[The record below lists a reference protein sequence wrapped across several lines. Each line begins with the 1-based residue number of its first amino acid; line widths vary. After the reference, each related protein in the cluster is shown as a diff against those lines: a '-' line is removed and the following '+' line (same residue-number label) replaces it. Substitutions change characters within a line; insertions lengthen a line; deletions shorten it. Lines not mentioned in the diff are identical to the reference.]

1 MVASMPRRKQPPEKP
16 PHPLRQWRDA
26 RGLSQEDLAAATGH
40 SQGMIS
46 HIEQYL
52 RVPRGQ
58 VLLDL
63 LDHTGLPAEA
73 FIRPERFLADH
84 PRFFQTRRRG
94 RPPKG

>member
-1 MVASMPRRKQPPEKP
+1 MVASMPRRKQPREKP

-26 RGLSQEDLAAATGH
+26 RGLSQEDVATATGH

-46 HIEQYL
+46 HIEQYV
-52 RVPRGQ
+52 RIPRGQ

-63 LDHTGLPAEA
+63 LTYTGLPADA
-73 FIRPERFLADH
+73 FIRPEYFLAEH
-84 PRFFQTRRRG
+84 PIFLSPRRR